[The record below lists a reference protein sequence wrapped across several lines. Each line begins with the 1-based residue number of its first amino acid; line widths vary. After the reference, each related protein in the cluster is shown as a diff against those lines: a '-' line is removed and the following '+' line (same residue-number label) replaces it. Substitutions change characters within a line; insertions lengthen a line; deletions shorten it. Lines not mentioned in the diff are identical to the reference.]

1 MNADAR
7 SLRERLF
14 IAMQHLLPQHLLSRL
29 TGVLA
34 RSGFQ
39 PLKDWLIRRFIAHF
53 AVDMSEAAEPDPG
66 AYPHFNAFFTRA
78 LREGMRPVDAAPRA
92 ITSPADGAVSQL
104 GAIEDGRM
112 FQAKG
117 HWFSAAELLADPADA
132 RLFAN
137 GSFATIY
144 LSPRDY
150 HRVHMPL
157 AGRLR
162 ALRYVP
168 GKLFSVNQ
176 VTAESVPGL
185 FARNERLVCLFDT
198 EHGPLAMVLV
208 GRDGG
213 RGHRDRVDRP
223 GDAGRPAR
231 VQRGLPAGRRR
242 AHAAEGCRD
251 GPLPAGLHGD
261 PAAAARRRELGRG
274 ARRGLAAAH
283 GAADRVAV
291 ALTHMTPD
299 AQRRRHACGKCAI
312 LLRRSHAGSPARTRR
327 EYIPVGSTVA
337 IQATDGPRKTARM
350 APAALVVRHCS

>member
-29 TGVLA
+29 TGMLA
-34 RSGFQ
+34 SSGFQ

-157 AGRLR
+157 SARLR
-162 ALRYVP
+162 TLRYVP

-208 GRDGG
+208 GAM
-213 RGHRDRVDRP
+213 VV
-223 GDAGRPAR
+223 AGIETVWTGP
-231 VQRGLPAGRRR
+231 VTPAGR
-242 AHAAEGCRD
+242 HVFNVD
-251 GPLPAGLHGD
+251 YQLD
-261 PAAAARRRELGRG
+261 AAARTLQKGAEMGRFQLGSTVILLLPRG
-274 ARRGLAAAH
+274 AVNWDEALA
-283 GAADRVAV
+283 
-291 ALTHMTPD
+291 
-299 AQRRRHACGKCAI
+299 
-312 LLRRSHAGSPARTRR
+312 AGSPLRMGQR
-327 EYIPVGSTVA
+327 IGSLS
-337 IQATDGPRKTARM
+337 R
-350 APAALVVRHCS
+350 

>member
-14 IAMQHLLPQHLLSRL
+14 IALQHLLPQHLLSR
-29 TGVLA
+29 GAAVLA
-34 RSGFQ
+34 HSRLQ

-150 HRVHMPL
+150 HRVHMPMT
-157 AGRLR
+157 GRLV
-162 ALRYVP
+162 AMRYIP
-168 GKLFSVNQ
+168 GRLFSVNQ
-176 VTAESVPGL
+176 STAENVPRL
-185 FARNERLVCLFDT
+185 FARNERLVCQFET
-198 EHGPLAMVLV
+198 AHGPLVMVLV
-208 GRDGG
+208 GAMI
-213 RGHRDRVDRP
+213 V
-223 GDAGRPAR
+223 AGIETIWSGPIT
-231 VQRGLPAGRRR
+231 PAGQ
-242 AHAAEGCRD
+242 HALAIDFEIPASERSLEKGAEM
-251 GPLPAGLHGD
+251 
-261 PAAAARRRELGRG
+261 GRFQ
-274 ARRGLAAAH
+274 L
-283 GAADRVAV
+283 
-291 ALTHMTPD
+291 
-299 AQRRRHACGKCAI
+299 
-312 LLRRSHAGSPARTRR
+312 
-327 EYIPVGSTVA
+327 GSTV
-337 IQATDGPRKTARM
+337 ILLLPRGVASWEPTFVEGS
-350 APAALVVRHCS
+350 VVRMGARIATLG